1 MLYRFLQEE
10 YVDNSLTIDG
20 IKLEDNN
27 TCFPKKFHFWNINQR
42 CN

>member
-1 MLYRFLQEE
+1 MLQRLQLEIF
-10 YVDNSLTIDG
+10 VDNSLTIDG